1 MARRRKEKRDALLRP
16 SGANWRIGREKL
28 LLDTMPLETD
38 RDHELKRRN
47 EYIQQECDRSAFRVR
62 PNTSQ
67 PSSA

>member
-38 RDHELKRRN
+38 LDRELKDRN
-47 EYIQQECDRSAFRVR
+47 EYIQRECDRSVFRVR
-62 PNTSQ
+62 PITSE
-67 PSSA
+67 PTSA